1 MKCDAVIEK
10 IKTRVAGIDPNGPRK
25 VLGVFQLFIEAS
37 DGIHELVVD
46 LKNLKVTEGKVS
58 NADVVINLKDEDFIA
73 VGTKA
78 ITVHAAVEQGKI
90 KMTGDEALFQAL
102 VDAI

>member
-1 MKCDAVIEK
+1 MKCDAVVER
-10 IKTRVAGIDPNGPRK
+10 IKARVAGIDASGPRK
-25 VLGVFQLFIEAS
+25 VLGVFQLNIEAA
-37 DGIHELVVD
+37 DGVHELVVD
-46 LKNLKVTEGKVS
+46 LKGLKVYEGKES
-58 NADVVINLKDEDFIA
+58 GADVVINMKDEDFIA

-78 ITVHAAVEQGKI
+78 ISVHDAVEQGKV

>member
-10 IKTRVAGIDPNGPRK
+10 IKARVAGIDAAGPRK
-25 VLGVFQLFIEAS
+25 VLGVFQLTIEAA
-37 DGIHELVVD
+37 DGNHDLVVD
-46 LKNLKVTEGKVS
+46 LKDLKVSDGKVA
-58 NADVVINLKDEDFIA
+58 NADVVISLKDEDFIA

-78 ITVHAAVEQGKI
+78 ITVHDAVEQGKLKI
-90 KMTGDEALFQAL
+90 TGDEALFQAL

>member
-10 IKTRVAGIDPNGPRK
+10 IKVRVAGIDPNGPRK
-25 VLGVFQLFIEAS
+25 VLGVFQLIIEAS
-37 DGIHELVVD
+37 DGVHELVVD

-58 NADVVINLKDEDFIA
+58 DADVVINLKDEDLIA

-78 ITVHAAVEQGKI
+78 ITVHDAVEQKKI
-90 KMTGDEALFQAL
+90 KMKGDEALFQAL

>member
-10 IKTRVAGIDPNGPRK
+10 IKARVAGIDPNGPRK
-25 VLGVFQLFIEAS
+25 VLGVFQLIIEAS
-37 DGIHELVVD
+37 DGVHELVVD

-58 NADVVINLKDEDFIA
+58 DADVVINIKDEDFIA
-73 VGTKA
+73 VGTKS
-78 ITVHAAVEQGKI
+78 ITVHSAVEQKKI

>member
-10 IKTRVAGIDPNGPRK
+10 IKTRVAGIDPKGPRK

-37 DGIHELVVD
+37 DGTHEIVVD
-46 LKNLKVTEGKVS
+46 LKNLTVTDGKVS